1 MSVNVILSLNV
12 KPGCL
17 DDFVTL
23 INGMLPTTRKYD
35 GCVEVNMYQNQ
46 ENKNQISLLEE
57 WESKQHYESYFAWRT
72 ETGDV
77 EKIMA
82 LAEGPPSITYL
93 DKVSE

>member
-35 GCVEVNMYQNQ
+35 GCIEVNMYQNQ
-46 ENKNQISLLEE
+46 ENENHISFLEV
-57 WESKQHYESYFAWRT
+57 WESKEQYQNYFGWRT

-77 EKIMA
+77 EKIVA
-82 LAEGPPSITYL
+82 LAEGEPSITYL
-93 DKVSE
+93 DRLGD